1 MELGRSEINEW
12 YTQKQVA
19 ERLGVSKATVYHYA
33 KQGKIRKIADPHR
46 LHREARYYKEEVDYL
61 ASARKQQPTGMRPSE
76 VAKQLGLSVQSVYK
90 YIKDGTIK
98 SVEVP
103 FGDERTNYVISE
115 EDFLKAKELFQSLEF
130 ERVRKNEYY
139 DANHDIALF
148 QYFQSPDS
156 TAARVMKDEELN
168 WGFYLPYYQKWV
180 EYNEGIEKYG
190 LEPCYEIHKDILDYK
205 GYVHIQIPKGEDI
218 LYPFID
224 FLYESWGIENVG
236 IREQEQGVYISLK
249 AGELSLPQS
258 IPFNLDLLI
267 PFIKEGTIEIAEGLF
282 IVRSAYRKT
291 NLELPIKMLDEV
303 KQLAEKKNLTM
314 SQWVEQVIQQ
324 ALQMEES

>member
-1 MELGRSEINEW
+1 MGMSEVNEW

-46 LHREARYYKEEVDYL
+46 LHREARYYKEEVDRL
-61 ASARKQQPTGMRPSE
+61 ASEREQQPTGMRPSE

-90 YIKDGTIK
+90 YIKDGSIK
-98 SVEVP
+98 AVEVP

-115 EDFLKAKELFQSLEF
+115 EAFLEAKELFQSLES

-139 DANHDIALF
+139 DSTHDVALF
-148 QYFQSPDS
+148 QYFQSQDS
-156 TAARVMKDEELN
+156 TAARVMKNEELN

-180 EYNEGIEKYG
+180 EYNEGTEKYG
-190 LEPCYEIHKDILDYK
+190 LEPCYEIHKDTLDYK
-205 GYVHIQIPKGEDI
+205 GYVHIQVPKGEDI

-224 FLYESWGIENVG
+224 FIYESWGIENVG
-236 IREQEQGVYISLK
+236 IREHEQDVYISMK
-249 AGELSLPQS
+249 AGEIFLQHS
-258 IPFNLDLLI
+258 IPFNLDQLI
-267 PFIKEGTIEIAEGLF
+267 PFIKEGTIKIAEGVF

-291 NLELPIKMLDEV
+291 NLELSIKMLETV
-303 KQLAEKKNLTM
+303 KQLAEQENMTM
-314 SQWVEQVIQQ
+314 SQWVEQAINQ
-324 ALQMEES
+324 ALETVHK

>member
-1 MELGRSEINEW
+1 MESVLC
-12 YTQKQVA
+12 QKMILPISFYMQKV
-19 ERLGVSKATVYHYA
+19 TNYHYA
-33 KQGKIRKIADPHR
+33 KQNKIRKMADPHR
-46 LHREARYYKEEVDYL
+46 LHREARYYKEEVDRL
-61 ASARKQQPTGMRPSE
+61 ASEREQYPTGMRPSE

-98 SVEVP
+98 AVEVP

-115 EDFLKAKELFQSLEF
+115 EAFLEVKDLFQSLES
-130 ERVRKNEYY
+130 ERIRKNEYY
-139 DANHDIALF
+139 DSNYDIALF
-148 QYFQSPDS
+148 QYFQSQDS
-156 TAARVMKDEELN
+156 RVARVMKDEELN

-180 EYNEGIEKYG
+180 EFNEGIEKYG
-190 LEPCYEIHKDILDYK
+190 LEPCYEIHKDALDYK
-205 GYVHIQIPKGEDI
+205 GYVYIEIPKGEDI

-236 IREQEQGVYISLK
+236 IREQEQGVYISMK
-249 AGELSLPQS
+249 AGEISLQHS
-258 IPFNLDLLI
+258 ISFNLDQLI
-267 PFIKEGTIEIAEGLF
+267 PFIKEGTVEIAEGLF

-291 NLELPIKMLDEV
+291 NLELPINMLDEA

-324 ALQMEES
+324 ALQMGES